1 MGRRGGPKD
10 HDHDKQGP
18 VEQAEAV
25 REGAQ
30 THLPGSSEA
39 EQRHLRVQTADGSLQ
54 VFNISSCISMSV
66 HFKCFFR
73 ANAVTDFLVV
83 HEHRGVP
90 DGLVV
95 CHLPHG
101 PTAYF
106 TMSDIV
112 MRQDNWENK
121 LNCCMLNFFDQA
133 RHPRHW

>member
-1 MGRRGGPKD
+1 M
-10 HDHDKQGP
+10 
-18 VEQAEAV
+18 
-25 REGAQ
+25 
-30 THLPGSSEA
+30 
-39 EQRHLRVQTADGSLQ
+39 
-54 VFNISSCISMSV
+54 
-66 HFKCFFR
+66 FFR

>member
-66 HFKCFFR
+66 HFICF
-73 ANAVTDFLVV
+73 L
-83 HEHRGVP
+83 EQ
-90 DGLVV
+90 
-95 CHLPHG
+95 
-101 PTAYF
+101 
-106 TMSDIV
+106 
-112 MRQDNWENK
+112 MR
-121 LNCCMLNFFDQA
+121 
-133 RHPRHW
+133 